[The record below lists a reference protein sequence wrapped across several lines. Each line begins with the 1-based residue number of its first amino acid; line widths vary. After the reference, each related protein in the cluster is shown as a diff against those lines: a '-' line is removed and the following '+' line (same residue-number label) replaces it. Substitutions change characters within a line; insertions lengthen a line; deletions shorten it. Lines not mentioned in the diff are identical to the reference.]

1 MIGCETE
8 IKLQNISKQEFSC
21 NRSSLGVPVLHI
33 YLSWFKGVRSSISPQ
48 VRLKLDLV
56 RLRLAD
62 RKSVGSVSLLDMTCV
77 K

>member
-21 NRSSLGVPVLHI
+21 NRSSLGIPVLHI
-33 YLSWFKGVRSSISPQ
+33 YLSWFKKVRSSVSPQ

-56 RLRLAD
+56 RLR
-62 RKSVGSVSLLDMTCV
+62 S
-77 K
+77 

>member
-1 MIGCETE
+1 MIGCEIE

-21 NRSSLGVPVLHI
+21 NRSSLGVLVLHI

-56 RLRLAD
+56 RLR
-62 RKSVGSVSLLDMTCV
+62 S
-77 K
+77 

>member
-1 MIGCETE
+1 MLHTGIG
-8 IKLQNISKQEFSC
+8 
-21 NRSSLGVPVLHI
+21 

-48 VRLKLDLV
+48 VRLRLDLV

-62 RKSVGSVSLLDMTCV
+62 RKSVGAVSLLDMTCV

>member
-33 YLSWFKGVRSSISPQ
+33 YFSWFKGVRSSISPQ

-56 RLRLAD
+56 WSR
-62 RKSVGSVSLLDMTCV
+62 S
-77 K
+77 

>member
-1 MIGCETE
+1 MIGSEIE

-21 NRSSLGVPVLHI
+21 NRSSLGVPVLHTGI

-56 RLRLAD
+56 RLR
-62 RKSVGSVSLLDMTCV
+62 S
-77 K
+77 

>member
-1 MIGCETE
+1 MIGCEIE

-33 YLSWFKGVRSSISPQ
+33 GVPVLYCIYLSWFKGVRSSISPQ

-56 RLRLAD
+56 KLR
-62 RKSVGSVSLLDMTCV
+62 S
-77 K
+77 